1 MAMIDQ
7 PVGAVGLQ
15 GTLGALVHFLPTT
28 EARGA
33 TATMVIKAFLNQF
46 RLLRHDQSPRCGQG
60 PSGTILRLYQLLNIH
75 SSSWDNN
82 IFVE

>member
-1 MAMIDQ
+1 MIDQ

-33 TATMVIKAFLNQF
+33 TATMVNQGF
-46 RLLRHDQSPRCGQG
+46 SQPIQATQAWPESQVWP
-60 PSGTILRLYQLLNIH
+60 GTQ
-75 SSSWDNN
+75 WDNTQT
-82 IFVE
+82 VPATQYSQ